1 MVRQLD
7 GSLWFLGEQTVLHAR
22 DESHAWEISRD
33 LGLDSLRKWN
43 ELNLSSKYFSNRLIR
58 CHEKLWALIHLTIY
72 RDNSISKDR
81 EISRVDNTEKSS
93 SCLRSVPDFYKTIFA
108 KDKKED
114 YYIFYIIFPI

>member
-43 ELNLSSKYFSNRLIR
+43 ELNLSSKYF
-58 CHEKLWALIHLTIY
+58 
-72 RDNSISKDR
+72 
-81 EISRVDNTEKSS
+81 
-93 SCLRSVPDFYKTIFA
+93 
-108 KDKKED
+108 
-114 YYIFYIIFPI
+114 